1 MRSHRCRLWDTGAAG
16 VGRVAR
22 ITSRTLAG
30 PRLHGYLGVMTSEI
44 IADPDLDPTAT
55 YAVDP
60 GRARRLASRV
70 VASPTAETF
79 TRTSPLTGGPIA
91 ALPQSS
97 AQDVAR
103 AVSAARAAQPR
114 WAATSFDERRRV
126 LLRFHDLVLAKQVE
140 LLDLVQIE
148 SGKVRKQAFEE
159 VLDTALA
166 ARYYGRTAEAHLRQ
180 RKVSGAFPVLTQ
192 TRVQHHPKGV
202 VGIVSPWNYPLSLAI
217 TDALPALMAGNAVVL
232 RPDQQGSVT
241 ALAGIEVLAEAG
253 LPEGVLQVVLG
264 SGAEAGQAV
273 VDTTDYV
280 CYTGST
286 PTGRRVAVSA
296 AERLVS
302 FSLELGGKNSVYVAD
317 DADLGR
323 AVEGAVRACF
333 SSAGQLCISTERVL
347 VHEAIADE
355 FIPRFVAAVDAMT
368 LGTELEYG
376 YDMGSLVNQAQL
388 DTVTRHVEDAVAKGA
403 TVLTGGKHRPDIGPY
418 VYEPTVLEGVS
429 AAMECRDEETFG
441 PLVAIYRVA
450 DDDDAVR
457 LANDTSYGLNS
468 SVWTSDVARGRRI
481 AARIKTGT
489 VNINECYAAAWG
501 SVGAPMGGMKD
512 SGMGRRHG
520 AEGILKYTE
529 AQTVAA
535 QYLVPIAPAFGLS
548 DKTYSKAL
556 TAGLK
561 LMKMAG
567 MK

>member
-1 MRSHRCRLWDTGAAG
+1 
-16 VGRVAR
+16 
-22 ITSRTLAG
+22 
-30 PRLHGYLGVMTSEI
+30 MTSEI
-44 IADPDLDPTAT
+44 IADRDLDPTAT

-79 TRTSPLTGGPIA
+79 TRTSPMTGGPIA
-91 ALPQSS
+91 VLPQSTV
-97 AQDVAR
+97 QDVSR
-103 AVSAARAAQPR
+103 AMTAARAAQPR
-114 WAATSFDERRRV
+114 WAATSHEERRRIF
-126 LLRFHDLVLAKQVE
+126 LRYHDLVLAKQVE

-159 VLDTALA
+159 VIDVALA
-166 ARYYGRTAEAHLRQ
+166 SRYYARTAESHLRR
-180 RKVSGAFPVLTQ
+180 RKVAGAYPVLTQ
-192 TRVQHHPKGV
+192 TRVDHLPKGV
-202 VGIVSPWNYPLSLAI
+202 VGVVSPWNYPLSLAI
-217 TDALPALMAGNAVVL
+217 SDAIPALMAGNAVVL

-241 ALAGIEVLAEAG
+241 ALAAVELLAEAG

-264 SGAEAGQAV
+264 PGQEAGQAV
-273 VDTTDYV
+273 VDTADYV

-302 FSLELGGKNSVYVAD
+302 FSLELGGKNSLYIAD
-317 DADLGR
+317 DADLDR

-347 VHEAIADE
+347 LHEAIADE
-355 FIPRFVAAVDAMT
+355 FVPRFVAAVDAMT
-368 LGTELEYG
+368 IGTGLEFG
-376 YDMGSLVNQAQL
+376 YDMGSLVSQSQL

-403 TVLTGGKHRPDIGPY
+403 TVLAGGRHRPDIGPY
-418 VYEPTVLEGVS
+418 VYEPTVLEGVT
-429 AAMECRDEETFG
+429 AAMECRDDETFG
-441 PLVAIYRVA
+441 PLVAVYRVA
-450 DDDDAVR
+450 DDDEAVR

-468 SVWTSDVARGRRI
+468 SVWTKDVARGRRI
-481 AARIKTGT
+481 AQRIKTGT

-501 SVGAPMGGMKD
+501 SMGAPMGGMKD

-535 QYLVPIAPAFGLS
+535 QYLLPIAPALGMS
-548 DKTYSKAL
+548 DTTYSKAL